1 MKTLN
6 RGNRGGQKQKG
17 QIFTVDLIMA
27 ATIFLFVLTLT
38 IIYSNQVAN
47 RAYYWDKTNEREH
60 AALLAS
66 RTLVLSP
73 GEPSNWEQL
82 SVEDASSIGL
92 ASSRNVIDSRKLQ
105 RFAGLNQGNYSDA
118 KALLG
123 LSKYDVRVTISGLN
137 RQLLESF
144 GLEPDANKET
154 SSLTRVALY
163 NGEAVLVKVKV
174 FE

>member
-1 MKTLN
+1 LKTLN
-6 RGNRGGQKQKG
+6 RKG

-47 RAYYWDKTNEREH
+47 RAGYWDETNEREH
-60 AALLAS
+60 SALLAS
-66 RTLVLSP
+66 RALVLSP
-73 GEPSNWEQL
+73 GEPSNWEHL
-82 SVEDASSIGL
+82 SIEDMNSIGL
-92 ASSRNVIDSRKLQ
+92 AGSRNVIDSRKLQ
-105 RFAGLNQGNYSDA
+105 RFADLNESSYEET
-118 KALLG
+118 KALFG
-123 LSKYDVRVTISGLN
+123 LSKYDVRVTVTDLN

-144 GLEPDANKET
+144 GIEPDANKET
-154 SSLTRVALY
+154 TSLTRAALY